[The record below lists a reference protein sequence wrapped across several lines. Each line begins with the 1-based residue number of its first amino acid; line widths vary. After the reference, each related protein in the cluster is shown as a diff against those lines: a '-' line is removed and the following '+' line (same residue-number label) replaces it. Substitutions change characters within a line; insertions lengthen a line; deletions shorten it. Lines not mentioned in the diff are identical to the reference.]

1 MVHQDAALT
10 LTPRTNWV
18 FGYAQAVARE
28 RGDDHIGPEHLQL
41 AILDNPDAVPT
52 QVFCRLGGEPLDIAQ
67 ALRAAMRSGEYEPSA
82 TRNRIVG
89 AAGDLARRFGHDYI
103 GVEHLQLALL
113 RNRDCLAIRELA
125 SAGVSLDEFE
135 EALTETVRSND

>member
-1 MVHQDAALT
+1 MTQPDAALT

-28 RGDDHIGPEHLQL
+28 RGHDYIGPEHLQL
-41 AILDNPDAVPT
+41 AILDNPDAVP
-52 QVFCRLGGEPLDIAQ
+52 VHVLGSLGGEPREIAET
-67 ALRAAMRSGEYEPSA
+67 LRSAMRSDAYEPA
-82 TRNRIVG
+82 ANRNRIVG

-113 RNRDCLAIRELA
+113 RNRECLAIRELA
-125 SAGVSLDEFE
+125 GAGVCLDEFE
-135 EALTETVRSND
+135 AALTEQMRS

>member
-1 MVHQDAALT
+1 MTQPDATLT

-28 RGDDHIGPEHLQL
+28 RGHDYIGPEHLQL
-41 AILDNPDAVPT
+41 AILDNPDAVP
-52 QVFCRLGGEPLDIAQ
+52 VHVLGRLGGEAREIAET
-67 ALRAAMRSGEYEPSA
+67 LRTAMRSDAYEPAAS
-82 TRNRIVG
+82 RNRIVG

-125 SAGVSLDEFE
+125 GAGVSLDEFE
-135 EALTETVRSND
+135 EALTEAMRSDS